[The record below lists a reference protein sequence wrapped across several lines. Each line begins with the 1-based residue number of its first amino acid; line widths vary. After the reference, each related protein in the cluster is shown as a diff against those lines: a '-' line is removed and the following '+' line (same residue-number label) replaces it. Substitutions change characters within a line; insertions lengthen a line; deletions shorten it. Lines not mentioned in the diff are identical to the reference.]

1 MDSLKSIR
9 PTNTDLLLQH
19 YRTNIN
25 IPSTDNMPEGQYA
38 KYNQDI
44 NDFVKEQKLLMDHLK
59 NFKTHIQHIVP
70 MKEQELKYY
79 KSFADFLQK
88 YEEGSEKEST
98 SLGENYKNIR
108 LVSGDTKAHLKNK
121 LDELNK
127 DLLNPFKHIRNWVK
141 GEMLNL
147 EALMAAIGEKESC
160 DVRKAN
166 SIKKLADEKELN
178 AKLSQGKFTF
188 KGMFKSKDSK
198 ARQQIAVLAKIQQ
211 RERDIE
217 NWDIVKR
224 FLVVYLAEV
233 AIPDFKKK
241 KVSKYVFAMQN
252 LSIDELSNS
261 KSQQKCWADFYELTK
276 AYSQDQ

>member
-1 MDSLKSIR
+1 
-9 PTNTDLLLQH
+9 
-19 YRTNIN
+19 
-25 IPSTDNMPEGQYA
+25 
-38 KYNQDI
+38 
-44 NDFVKEQKLLMDHLK
+44 MDHLRG
-59 NFKTHIQHIVP
+59 FKSHIQNIVP

-88 YEEGSEKEST
+88 YEEGSEKQSAN
-98 SLGENYKNIR
+98 LGQNYKNIK

-121 LDELNK
+121 LDELAK

-166 SIKKLADEKELN
+166 AIKKLADEKELN

-198 ARQQIAVLAKIQQ
+198 AKQQITVLAKIQQ

-241 KVSKYVFAMQN
+241 KVEKYVFAM
-252 LSIDELSNS
+252 
-261 KSQQKCWADFYELTK
+261 
-276 AYSQDQ
+276 

>member
-1 MDSLKSIR
+1 M
-9 PTNTDLLLQH
+9 
-19 YRTNIN
+19 
-25 IPSTDNMPEGQYA
+25 
-38 KYNQDI
+38 
-44 NDFVKEQKLLMDHLK
+44 
-59 NFKTHIQHIVP
+59 
-70 MKEQELKYY
+70 
-79 KSFADFLQK
+79 QK

-98 SLGENYKNIR
+98 KLGETYKNIR

-121 LDELNK
+121 LDELTQE
-127 DLLNPFKHIRNWVK
+127 LLNPFKHIRNWVK

-166 SIKKLADEKELN
+166 SIKKLQDEKELN

-224 FLVVYLAEV
+224 FLTVYLAEV

-241 KVSKYVFAMQN
+241 KVSKYVYAMQN

-276 AYSQDQ
+276 AYS

>member
-1 MDSLKSIR
+1 
-9 PTNTDLLLQH
+9 
-19 YRTNIN
+19 
-25 IPSTDNMPEGQYA
+25 
-38 KYNQDI
+38 
-44 NDFVKEQKLLMDHLK
+44 MDHLRG
-59 NFKTHIQHIVP
+59 FKSHIQNIVP

-88 YEEGSEKEST
+88 YEEGSEKQS
-98 SLGENYKNIR
+98 SNLGQNYKNIK

-121 LDELNK
+121 LDELAK
-127 DLLNPFKHIRNWVK
+127 DLMNPFKHIRNWVK

-166 SIKKLADEKELN
+166 AIKKLADEKELN

-198 ARQQIAVLAKIQQ
+198 AKQQIHILAKIQQ

-241 KVSKYVFAMQN
+241 KVEKYVFAM
-252 LSIDELSNS
+252 
-261 KSQQKCWADFYELTK
+261 
-276 AYSQDQ
+276 